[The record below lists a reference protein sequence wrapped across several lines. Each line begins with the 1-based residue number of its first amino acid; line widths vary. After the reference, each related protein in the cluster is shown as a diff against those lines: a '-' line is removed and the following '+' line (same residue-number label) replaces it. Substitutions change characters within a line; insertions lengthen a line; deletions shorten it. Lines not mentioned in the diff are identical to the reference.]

1 MVSNFNLNN
10 YNQLTDNCSYKL
22 CLDEAKEEKDSERVE
37 PRDIERSY
45 EITSKASP
53 SLPSDDLLDEV
64 V

>member
-1 MVSNFNLNN
+1 MISNFNLSN
-10 YNQLTDNCSYKL
+10 YNQLTDNYSHKP

-45 EITSKASP
+45 EITSKVSP